1 MNRVKENVI
10 EWIDGDKTAL
20 CTFSQKKF
28 VNRIQKMTEKDGV
41 PVEIL
46 ARNPDGSI
54 LAKIPI
60 SAIHLYVS
68 AWNGGGFAAVEGGT
82 NETDI

>member
-28 VNRIQKMTEKDGV
+28 VNRIQKMTEKDGA
-41 PVEIL
+41 PVKII

-68 AWNGGGFAAVEGGT
+68 AWNGGGFAAEEG
-82 NETDI
+82 ET

>member
-10 EWIDGDKTAL
+10 EWIENDKTAT

-28 VNRIQKMTEKDGV
+28 VNRIEKMAAKGGS

-46 ARNPDGSI
+46 AKNPDGSI
-54 LAKIPI
+54 LAKIPV

-68 AWNGGGFAAVEGGT
+68 AWNGGGLPAEKG
-82 NETDI
+82 ET

>member
-10 EWIDGDKTAL
+10 EWLEGDKTAL

-28 VNRIQKMTEKDGV
+28 VNRIQKMAEKGGA
-41 PVEIL
+41 PVEII
-46 ARNPDGSI
+46 AKNPDGSI
-54 LAKIPI
+54 LAKIPV

-68 AWNGGGFAAVEGGT
+68 AWNGGGVAAEG
-82 NETDI
+82 EEA